1 MDGLMAGI
9 LEQHWWEDSSSE
21 THTQVLRR
29 WNAIG
34 PSFILAV
41 S

>member
-1 MDGLMAGI
+1 MDGLMAGF
-9 LEQHWWEDSSSE
+9 LEQHWWEDSSE
-21 THTQVLRR
+21 TNTQALRR